1 MKARGL
7 VAAAV
12 ALTGTLSVTLTGCI
26 TVHGETAL
34 VSVTSKSEAEKVL
47 KKYVSSGNKA
57 GKEYDAKLN
66 ATIER
71 GALGEASQAAL
82 KIDKELDKERNNNS
96 RATPVQVND
105 SRFHIPK
112 QAGWPKF
119 FMVDTATNLR
129 PSGDARLLLAFTRE
143 SVDERWKAS
152 FHALVDT
159 SDLPEF
165 AEDEEGHAK
174 AVPQGGGKD
183 LLVAPGELSKAY
195 TTYIGSKG
203 EGDFADGRY
212 TSQERENRAKKGTTR
227 LARNEWADL
236 PSDSKQYPPFGLY
249 TKDGGALVFFASHMH
264 AKQTA
269 ATGYRPRLPPRAK
282 PLLEGDLKSSL
293 TLSYVVQHTV
303 RVPAA
308 KSDDQITY
316 LYHGRGLTGAK
327 SD

>member
-7 VAAAV
+7 TTAAV
-12 ALTGTLSVTLTGCI
+12 AVAGALSVTLSGCM
-26 TVHGETAL
+26 TVHGETAV
-34 VSVTSKSEAEKVL
+34 VSATSKDEAEKVL
-47 KKYVSSGNKA
+47 KEYVSSGNKA
-57 GKEYDAKLN
+57 GREYDAKLN

-82 KIDKELDKERNNNS
+82 TIDKELDKGREGAARS
-96 RATPVQVND
+96 QAVKVND
-105 SRFHIPK
+105 SRFHIPQ

-119 FMVDTATNLR
+119 FMVDTATSLR

-165 AEDEEGHAK
+165 AEDSDGHVK
-174 AVPQGGGKD
+174 AVPNGGGKD
-183 LLVAPGELSKAY
+183 LLVAPHELSQAY
-195 TTYIGSKG
+195 ADYLSKG
-203 EGDFADGRY
+203 EGEFADGRH
-212 TSQERENRAKKGTTR
+212 TSQERENRAKRGTTK

-236 PSDSKQYPPFGLY
+236 PASSEQYPPFGLY
-249 TKDGGALVFFASHMH
+249 TKDGGAMVFFASHMH
-264 AKQTA
+264 AKQT
-269 ATGYRPRLPPRAK
+269 TTKGYTPGLPDRAK
-282 PLLEGDLKSSL
+282 PLLKGDLKSSL

-303 RVPAA
+303 RVPAD

-316 LYHGRGLTGAK
+316 LYNGRGLTGAK
-327 SD
+327 SE